1 MTRESFLGDEPWH
14 VVREEMQVRTRV
26 FARQVDDVLSASLYE
41 LSPGSPG
48 DRLHMHYGIEE
59 MFFVLSGTPTLRNGR
74 TEEQLAP
81 GDVVHCPEGRDG
93 LHTFTN
99 PTSQPARILAVSS
112 RRFPD
117 VLVYPEQGIAWVAT
131 RNPDFPAPDE
141 GDPGI
146 IARFELPAEE

>member
-1 MTRESFLGDEPWH
+1 MTRQNFLGDEPWDAVH
-14 VVREEMQVRTRV
+14 AELQMRTRV
-26 FARQVDDVLSASLYE
+26 FARQINDALSASLIE
-41 LSPGSPG
+41 LLPEWPG

-59 MFFVLSGTPTLRNGR
+59 MFFVLSGTPILHNSH

-81 GDVVHCPEGRDG
+81 GDVVHCSEGLDG

-117 VLVYPEQGIAWVAT
+117 VLVYPEEGIAWVAT
-131 RNPDFPAPDE
+131 RNPDLPAPDG

-146 IARFELPAEE
+146 IARFELPADQ